1 MYLKSL
7 AIKGFKSFAD
17 PATLELEP
25 GVTVVVGPNGSGKS
39 NVVDALA
46 WVLGAQAPKAVRS
59 QKMDD
64 VIFAG
69 TAKRPALGRA
79 EVSITIDNSDG
90 TLPIEFSEVQVTRT
104 LFRTGESEYAIN
116 GVSCR
121 LLDVQDLLSDS
132 GVGRQQHIIVSQ
144 GQIDAVLNARPE
156 DRRQI
161 IEEAAG
167 VLKYRKRKERSERRL
182 ASTDDNL
189 ARLSDLVREVK
200 RQLKPL
206 EKQANA
212 ARRHGDLITELTALK
227 LHLTGRE
234 LRSITT
240 ALESAKRQHH
250 EFDARERDL
259 AVSLAR
265 LDAIVIDAEA
275 ELNALGGSDVTD
287 ILSRA
292 RSLRERIRGQVNVV
306 AERHRRLSGELQST
320 VDEGVVSSL
329 EAESARI
336 AADLAAT
343 LADKEALA
351 PEFESLEQRAAAMAA
366 DLAAF
371 EEEWGEGV
379 GPAPVAAAEVR
390 AQLTALRSA
399 AERDRQESN
408 RILEQL
414 ETISERRDRLERDG
428 AAAAA
433 DAARLEADELPALES
448 AFALAQNDRDRA
460 EVQLEAATEERRAAD
475 ADVNRWQARADAL
488 EQALAS
494 ARSAAGADALAQ
506 ASGVLGI
513 LLDLVDIDDGW
524 DAAVEAAAGEA
535 LQAVVVDDV
544 DNGRAAL
551 AALASSDLTGAVLAL
566 SSRRTAP
573 TVRDVGVPPVR
584 EVGAPTVPGVGAS
597 VRSHVRATRS
607 DVEPLLDAL
616 FADAIAV
623 EGDWRAAVDT
633 ALEHPELT
641 VVTRSGDRFASSGW
655 RIGQAGTGATGA
667 ALDEAR
673 HEAETAARRAA
684 DATAQVN
691 DARAELEEAK
701 RQRRQLEEQ
710 LRVAKREFENAT
722 AAAER
727 AKVEMERVSADR
739 LRLQNQ
745 QAEIAARQDR
755 DRSELD
761 DLQLQLPGLEADEAA
776 HLDRTQQMGRLRA
789 SLEDR
794 NRALSSVR
802 TNLEV
807 KAAGIT
813 EREEILRRRTSE
825 VEQRLERLVVEREQ
839 ARVRREKL
847 EVQLGVVQGLA
858 RELDEHGRRLADWL
872 VALEAEQQEQSVA
885 VKDVSRHLSA
895 KRGERKQAERELV
908 EVRERRSKVE
918 LGETEARVRL
928 ETLTEAMRREL
939 DVEPE
944 VAMAAPLPDVPAN
957 ATPESRVRDLER
969 ELKLLGPI
977 NPLALEEFAEIQER
991 HEFLTGQL
999 DDIKSSRRELQR
1011 LIREIDE
1018 RIVTVFSEAYADVA
1032 TNFTEL
1038 FDTLFPG
1045 GKGTV
1050 QLTNPEDLLNCGVE
1064 IEAKPGGKN
1073 VKKLSLLS
1081 GGERS
1086 LTALGFLFAVFRS
1099 RPSPFYVM
1107 DEVEAALDDMNISRF
1122 LSLIEEFRKDAQLII
1137 VSHQKRTM
1145 EAADVLY
1152 GVSMKPG
1159 GSSKVVSEKVEKKRA
1174 EIDLTADGT
1183 AAATDDVDLRS
1194 DAGTTKH

>member
-39 NVVDALA
+39 NVVDAMA

-90 TLPIEFSEVQVTRT
+90 TLPIEFSEVQITRT

-156 DRRQI
+156 ERRQI

-189 ARLSDLVREVK
+189 ARLADLVREVK

-212 ARRHGDLITELTALK
+212 ARRHGDLVTELTALK

-234 LRSITT
+234 LKAITT

-250 EFDARERDL
+250 EFDARETDL
-259 AVSLAR
+259 KVKLAR
-265 LDAIVIDAEA
+265 LDSIVIDAEA
-275 ELNALGGSDVTD
+275 ELRALGGSDVSD

-306 AERHRRLSGELQST
+306 SERHRRLSGELQSS

-336 AADLAAT
+336 ASDLEAT
-343 LADKEALA
+343 VAEKAALA
-351 PEFESLEQRAAAMAA
+351 PEFESLEARAQAIAG
-366 DLAAF
+366 DLADF
-371 EEEWGEGV
+371 EAEWGEGV
-379 GPAPVAAAEVR
+379 GPTPAAAAEVR
-390 AQLTALRSA
+390 AQVNALRSA

-414 ETISERRDRLERDG
+414 ETISERRDRLARDG
-428 AAAAA
+428 EAAAA
-433 DAARLEADELPALES
+433 DAARLETDELPALE
-448 AFALAQNDRDRA
+448 AALALAQNDRDRA
-460 EVQLEAATEERRAAD
+460 EARLEAATEDRRSAD
-475 ADVNRWQARADAL
+475 ADVNRWEARADAL

-494 ARSAAGADALAQ
+494 ARSAAGADALAH
-506 ASGVLGI
+506 ADGVLGI
-513 LLDLVDIDDGW
+513 LLDLVDIDHGW

-544 DNGRAAL
+544 ANGRAAL
-551 AALASSDLTGAVLAL
+551 DALANNDLTGAVLAL
-566 SSRRTAP
+566 SSVARATPARPSERGP
-573 TVRDVGVPPVR
+573 TPSFGQSVRDR
-584 EVGAPTVPGVGAS
+584 
-597 VRSHVRATRS
+597 VRSTRP
-607 DVEPLLDAL
+607 DVDPLLDAL
-616 FADAIAV
+616 FSDAVAV
-623 EGDWRAAVDT
+623 EGDWRSAVDA
-633 ALEHPELT
+633 ALEHPDVT
-641 VVTRSGDRFASSGW
+641 VVTRNGDRFSGSGW

-673 HEAETAARRAA
+673 HEAETALRRAGEAAATVEECRSELEQAKQQHRRLDEQHRAARR
-684 DATAQVN
+684 
-691 DARAELEEAK
+691 EL
-701 RQRRQLEEQ
+701 
-710 LRVAKREFENAT
+710 ENAT

-727 AKVEMERVSADR
+727 AETEVERVSADR
-739 LRLQNQ
+739 VRLQDQ

-761 DLQLQLPGLEADEAA
+761 ELQLQLPGLEADEAA

-789 SLEDR
+789 SLEER
-794 NRALSSVR
+794 NRALASVR

-807 KAAGIT
+807 KAAGIG
-813 EREEILRRRTSE
+813 EREEILRKRAGE

-847 EVQLGVVQGLA
+847 EVQLRVVQGLGQ
-858 RELDEHGRRLADWL
+858 ELDDYGRRLSDWL
-872 VALEAEQQEQSVA
+872 VALEAEQQQQSAA
-885 VKDVSRHLSA
+885 VKDVSRQLSA
-895 KRGERKQAERELV
+895 RRNERKQAEHELV

-944 VAMAAPLPDVPAN
+944 VAMNAPLPEVPAN

-969 ELKLLGPI
+969 ELKMLGPI
-977 NPLALEEFAEIQER
+977 NPLALEEYAEIQER

-999 DDIKSSRRELQR
+999 EDIKSSRRELQR

-1018 RIVTVFSEAYADVA
+1018 RIVTVFSDAYADVA
-1032 TNFTEL
+1032 TNFTDL

-1122 LSLIEEFRKDAQLII
+1122 LSLVDEFRKDAQLII

-1159 GSSKVVSEKVEKKRA
+1159 GSSKVVSEKVEKQRS
-1174 EIDLTADGT
+1174 EIDLTADPQR
-1183 AAATDDVDLRS
+1183 TDEQIQL
-1194 DAGTTKH
+1194 

>member
-39 NVVDALA
+39 NVVDAMA

-69 TAKRPALGRA
+69 TSKRPALGRA

-156 DRRQI
+156 ERRQI

-189 ARLSDLVREVK
+189 ARLADLVREVK

-212 ARRHGDLITELTALK
+212 ARRHGDLIAELTALK
-227 LHLTGRE
+227 LHLVGRE
-234 LRSITT
+234 LSAITT

-250 EFDARERDL
+250 EFDQQERDL
-259 AVSLAR
+259 KIKLAQ
-265 LDAIVIDAEA
+265 LDAVVIDAEA
-275 ELNALGGSDVTD
+275 ELRALGGSDVTD
-287 ILSRA
+287 VLNRG

-306 AERHRRLSGELQST
+306 AERHRRLSGELQSS

-336 AADLAAT
+336 AADLEATIAEKAA
-343 LADKEALA
+343 LE
-351 PEFESLEQRAAAMAA
+351 PEFEALEVRAQSIAA

-371 EEEWGEGV
+371 EQEWGEGV
-379 GPAPVAAAEVR
+379 GPTPVAAAEVR
-390 AQLTALRSA
+390 AQLNALRSA
-399 AERDRQESN
+399 AERDRQEGS

-414 ETISERRDRLERDG
+414 ESISERRDRIERDG
-428 AAAAA
+428 LAAAA
-433 DAARLEADELPALES
+433 DASRIENDERPALES
-448 AFALAQNDRDRA
+448 ALALAQNDRDRA
-460 EVQLEAATEERRAAD
+460 EARLETATEERREAD

-488 EQALAS
+488 EQALSS

-506 ASGVLGI
+506 ADGVLGI
-513 LLDLVDIDDGW
+513 LLDLVDIDEGW
-524 DAAVEAAAGEA
+524 EAAVEAAAGEA

-544 DNGRAAL
+544 ANGRAAL
-551 AALASSDLTGAVLAL
+551 DALAARDLSGAVLAL
-566 SSRRTAP
+566 SSPRTAP
-573 TVRDVGVPPVR
+573 GL
-584 EVGAPTVPGVGAS
+584 PGFGES
-597 VRSHVRATRS
+597 VRAHVRATRP
-607 DVEPLLDAL
+607 DVEPMLDAL
-616 FADAIAV
+616 LAGAVAV
-623 EGDWRAAVDT
+623 EGDWRAAVDA
-633 ALEHPELT
+633 ALTHPELT
-641 VVTRSGDRFASSGW
+641 IVTRGGDRFAATGW

-667 ALDEAR
+667 ALEEAR
-673 HEAETAARRAA
+673 HEAESAARRAA
-684 DATAQVN
+684 EAAATLTEC
-691 DARAELEEAK
+691 RTELEKAK
-701 RQRRQLEEQ
+701 QQRRQLEEQ
-710 LRVAKREFENAT
+710 LRTSNREFENAT

-727 AKVEMERVSADR
+727 AKVEVERVSTDR
-739 LRLQNQ
+739 ERLQNQ

-789 SLEDR
+789 SLEER
-794 NRALSSVR
+794 NRALASVR

-807 KAAGIT
+807 KSAGMT
-813 EREEILRRRTSE
+813 EREEILRRRTVE

-858 RELDEHGRRLADWL
+858 QDLDDAGRRLAAWL
-872 VALEAEQQEQSVA
+872 VDLEAEQQEQSAA
-885 VKDVSRHLSA
+885 VKDVSRHLSSR
-895 KRGERKQAERELV
+895 RGERKQAERDLV

-928 ETLTEAMRREL
+928 ETLTDAMRREL
-939 DVEPE
+939 DVEPQ
-944 VAMAAPLPDVPAN
+944 VAMDAPLPEVPAN
-957 ATPESRVRDLER
+957 TTPESRVRDLER

-977 NPLALEEFAEIQER
+977 NPLALEEYAEIQER
-991 HEFLTGQL
+991 HEFLTAQL
-999 DDIKSSRRELQR
+999 EDIKSSRRELQR

-1122 LSLIEEFRKDAQLII
+1122 LSLVEEFRKDAQLII

-1174 EIDLTADGT
+1174 EIDLNADQHAETADGN
-1183 AAATDDVDLRS
+1183 
-1194 DAGTTKH
+1194 DAIQH

>member
-17 PATLELEP
+17 PAVLELEP

-69 TAKRPALGRA
+69 TAKRPALGRS

-90 TLPIEFSEVQVTRT
+90 TLPIEFSEVQITRT

-156 DRRQI
+156 ERRQI

-189 ARLSDLVREVK
+189 ARLADLVREVK

-212 ARRHGDLITELTALK
+212 ARRHGDLISELTALK

-234 LRSITT
+234 LRAITT

-250 EFDARERDL
+250 EFDAREGELKRN
-259 AVSLAR
+259 LAR
-265 LDAIVIDAEA
+265 LDAVVIDAEA

-287 ILSRA
+287 ILGRA
-292 RSLRERIRGQVNVV
+292 RSLRERVRGQVNVV
-306 AERHRRLSGELQST
+306 AERHRRLSGELASS

-336 AADLAAT
+336 AADLT
-343 LADKEALA
+343 STMTEKEGLA
-351 PEFESLEQRAAAMAA
+351 PEFETLDERAAAIAA
-366 DLAAF
+366 DLSSF
-371 EEEWGEGV
+371 EAEWGEGA
-379 GPAPVAAAEVR
+379 GPRPVAAAEAR

-399 AERDRQESN
+399 AERDRQERD
-408 RILEQL
+408 RILDQL
-414 ETISERRDRLERDG
+414 ESISQRRDRLEHDG
-428 AAAAA
+428 ERAET
-433 DAARLEADELPALES
+433 DAKRLEITELPARES
-448 AFALAQNDRDRA
+448 ALALAQADRDRA
-460 EVQLEAATEERRAAD
+460 ETQLEAATEERRSAD
-475 ADVNRWQARADAL
+475 AEVHRWQARADAL
-488 EQALAS
+488 EQALAT
-494 ARSAAGADALAQ
+494 ARSAAGADALAT
-506 ASGVLGI
+506 ADGVLGI
-513 LLDLVDIDDGW
+513 LLDLVDIDEGW

-535 LQAVVVDDV
+535 LRAVVVDDIA
-544 DNGRAAL
+544 NGRAAL
-551 AALASSDLTGAVLAL
+551 DALATNDLSGAVLAL
-566 SSRRTAP
+566 ASPRAVGSAP
-573 TVRDVGVPPVR
+573 AFGQ
-584 EVGAPTVPGVGAS
+584 S
-597 VRSHVRATRS
+597 VRARVRATRP

-616 FADAIAV
+616 FAGAVVVDA
-623 EGDWRAAVDT
+623 DWRTAVDV
-633 ALEHPELT
+633 ALEHPDVT
-641 VVTRSGDRFASSGW
+641 VVTRTGDRFSATGW

-673 HEAETAARRAA
+673 QEADAAVRRAA
-684 DATAQVN
+684 EAATEV
-691 DARAELEEAK
+691 DECRSELERAK
-701 RQRRQLEEQ
+701 QQRRSLDEQ
-710 LRVAKREFENAT
+710 LRAGQRELENAS

-727 AKVEMERVSADR
+727 AVAEVARVSTDR
-739 LRLQNQ
+739 QRLQDQ

-761 DLQLQLPGLEADEAA
+761 ELQLQLPGLEAEEAA

-807 KAAGIT
+807 RAASVT
-813 EREEILRRRTSE
+813 EREEMLRRRAVE

-839 ARVRREKL
+839 ARVRRERL
-847 EVQLGVVQGLA
+847 EAQLGTVQGLA
-858 RELDEHGRRLADWL
+858 EELDHHGRSLGDWL
-872 VALEAEQQEQSVA
+872 VVLEAEQREQSAA

-895 KRGERKQAERELV
+895 RRGERKQAEHELV
-908 EVRERRSKVE
+908 DVRERRSRVE
-918 LGETEARVRL
+918 LGETEARIRL

-939 DVEPE
+939 DVEPD
-944 VAMAAPLPDVPAN
+944 VAMAAPLPEVPAN
-957 ATPESRVRDLER
+957 TTPEGRVRDLER
-969 ELKLLGPI
+969 ELKMLGPI
-977 NPLALEEFAEIQER
+977 NPLALEEYAEIQER
-991 HEFLTGQL
+991 HEFLTAQL
-999 DDIKSSRRELQR
+999 DDIKTSRRELQR

-1018 RIVTVFSEAYADVA
+1018 RIVAVFSEAYADVA

-1122 LSLIEEFRKDAQLII
+1122 LSLIDEFRKDAQLII

-1174 EIDLTADGT
+1174 DIDLTTEDPHASVDGRADHIP
-1183 AAATDDVDLRS
+1183 L
-1194 DAGTTKH
+1194 